1 MSGMTMIAS
10 VSRVQC
16 EMLCKMKI
24 QSDRSGEHWWWTNF
38 LNSLFTMAKL
48 SGCWLVVTS
57 VIKWLGDSVISCVTS
72 ALPGLSFV
80 GRDHWRPLIG
90 WQRHSVS
97 SCRSRWQ
104 LSPAAPW
111 LGSDPVRD
119 DSQTNTLASYWSLD
133 PICCLWLTGSQWL
146 SRATPDLLITGG
158 DKCVGHFPLRT
169 LMTQMILT

>member
-38 LNSLFTMAKL
+38 LNSLLTMAEL
-48 SGCWLVVTS
+48 SDCWLVVTS

-72 ALPGLSFV
+72 TLPGLSLV
-80 GRDHWRPLIG
+80 SLDHWRPLIG
-90 WQRHSVS
+90 CQRHSVS

-104 LSPAAPW
+104 LSPSAPW
-111 LGSDPVRD
+111 LGSAPVRD
-119 DSQTNTLASYWSLD
+119 DSHTKSLASDWSLD
-133 PICCLWLTGSQWL
+133 PVSCLWLAETQSL
-146 SRATPDLLITGG
+146 SLATPDLLITEVTNVL
-158 DKCVGHFPLRT
+158 DTSHRELWWPKWY
-169 LMTQMILT
+169 

>member
-38 LNSLFTMAKL
+38 LNSLLTMAEL
-48 SGCWLVVTS
+48 SDCWLVVTS

-72 ALPGLSFV
+72 TLPGLSLV
-80 GRDHWRPLIG
+80 SLDHWRPLIG
-90 WQRHSVS
+90 WQTHSVS

-111 LGSDPVRD
+111 LGSAPVRD
-119 DSQTNTLASYWSLD
+119 DSHRN
-133 PICCLWLTGSQWL
+133 ICW
-146 SRATPDLLITGG
+146 LLIGRIKLIMASDWLGEG
-158 DKCVGHFPLRT
+158 DKCCGHFPPGN
-169 LMTQMILT
+169 LMTQMILTY